1 MFKILAKIFNPKKL
15 GESIISGVDKAILT
29 NEEKIDY
36 MQKMLTLYEPYKLA
50 QRILAILFSS
60 VFLLIHLLTAIAH
73 FIYFLRDLDTEKV
86 VSLYSYNNDSLGMI
100 VLMVVSFYFAGGVL
114 EGTVKRLK
122 QPNSDK
128 K

>member
-15 GESIISGVDKAILT
+15 GDSIISGVDKAILT

-73 FIYFLRDLDTEKV
+73 FTYVLRDLDTEKV
-86 VSLYSYNNDSLGMI
+86 ISLYSYNNDSLGMI

-122 QPNSDK
+122 QPK
-128 K
+128 

>member
-15 GESIISGVDKAILT
+15 GDSIISGVDKAILT

-50 QRILAILFSS
+50 QRILSIMFGGAFLF
-60 VFLLIHLLTAIAH
+60 IHLVSFIVH
-73 FIYFLRDLDTEKV
+73 VIYFIKDKDTKPVLE
-86 VSLYSYNNDSLGMI
+86 LYEYNNDSLGMI
-100 VLMVVSFYFAGGVL
+100 VLMVMSFYFAGGVL

-122 QPNSDK
+122 QPK
-128 K
+128 

>member
-36 MQKMLTLYEPYKLA
+36 MKEMLRLYEPYKLA

-60 VFLLIHLLTAIAH
+60 AFLLIHLLTAVAH
-73 FIYFLRDLDTEKV
+73 FIYVIRDLDTKKV
-86 VSLYSYNNDSLGMI
+86 ISLYSYNNDSLGMI

-114 EGTVKRLK
+114 EGTVNRLK
-122 QPNSDK
+122 KPNSDK